1 MKRMGMI
8 LTAATMLYA
17 GTVERSGNLLAL
29 LLPAV
34 ATGSTVVLEDR
45 TGRWQFARG
54 VASNAAVTLG
64 LKYTVAES
72 RPNEED
78 DHSFPSGHT
87 SLAFQSAAFIHK
99 RYGLNYALPAYLAAA
114 YVRYSRVQS
123 DNHYIHDVVA
133 GALIGTVS
141 ALCFTTE
148 YNGWQMSPVAGGK
161 RVGVALSFK
170 F

>member
-1 MKRMGMI
+1 MI
-8 LTAATMLYA
+8 LTAGSMLYA
-17 GTVERSGNLLAL
+17 GTVERSGDLLAL
-29 LLPAV
+29 LLPA
-34 ATGSTVVLEDR
+34 AAAGSTAVLEDR
-45 TGRWQFARG
+45 TGGWQFARG
-54 VASNAAVTLG
+54 FAANAAVTLG
-64 LKYTVAES
+64 LKYTVAET

-99 RYGLNYALPAYLAAA
+99 RYGLNYALPAYLAAV
-114 YVRYSRVQS
+114 YVGYSRVES

-141 ALCFTTE
+141 TLCFTTK
-148 YNGWQMSPVAGGK
+148 YKGWKMSPVARGK
-161 RVGVALSFK
+161 RIGVELSFK